1 MDTEFLNHFE
11 TRLRQTLHTP
21 ELESKKPKVLLDA
34 SRHLALA
41 DAAKRM
47 RPLLV
52 DHLGE
57 AFGLDL
63 EERLSVATA
72 AELIH
77 TASLLHDDVVD
88 DGSTRRNRPTVNT
101 RWNNSVAVLSG
112 DLVLCIAFNEL
123 HSFDRRVVD
132 DAVELVA
139 DMSRSAMLEIQARQS
154 GDWDVDDWSDI
165 ARGKTA
171 ALLAWA
177 TKTPAIIAGRPE
189 LEERIERC
197 GHHLGMAFQM
207 MDDVH
212 DIRTCRKGGEL
223 PQDLM
228 DANPSLP
235 VALARQRDSAID
247 DGLRALWSDADA
259 SNEQFRR
266 IGLQIADSGAI
277 AETVERIDCHLDCA
291 IDALGTLAN
300 EPGAR
305 KILSWSE
312 QLRHLANEP
321 SVQP

>member
-11 TRLRQTLHTP
+11 TRLRQRLHSP

-47 RPLLV
+47 RPLLI

-57 AFGLDL
+57 GFGLDL
-63 EERLSVATA
+63 EKRLSVATA

-101 RWNNSVAVLSG
+101 RWSNSVAVLSG

-123 HSFDRRVVD
+123 SGFERRVVD

-139 DMSRSAMLEIQARQS
+139 DMSRSAMLEIQARDS
-154 GDWDVDDWSDI
+154 GDWDVDDWNEI

-177 TKTPAIIAGRPE
+177 TKTPAIIAERPE

-212 DIRTCRKGGEL
+212 DIRACQNPGEL
-223 PQDLM
+223 PEDLTE
-228 DANPSLP
+228 ANPSLP
-235 VALARQRDSAID
+235 VALARQHNPAID
-247 DGLRALWSDADA
+247 DALRALWSDADA
-259 SNEQFRR
+259 GDEQVRD
-266 IGLQIADSGAI
+266 IGRQIAASGAVADTI
-277 AETVERIDCHLDCA
+277 ERIDHQLDCA
-291 IDALGTLAN
+291 IDALGKLAN

-312 QLRHLANEP
+312 QLRQLANKP